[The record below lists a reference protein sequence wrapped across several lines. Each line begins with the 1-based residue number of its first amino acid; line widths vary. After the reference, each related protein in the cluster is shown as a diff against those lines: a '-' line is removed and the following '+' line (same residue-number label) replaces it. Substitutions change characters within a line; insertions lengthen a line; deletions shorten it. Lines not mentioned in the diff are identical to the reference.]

1 MEWKKEKKKNEH
13 ATAMHALCYARGI
26 HSPWLITKIINTTA
40 TTKVQNTIKQSIINT
55 VPTDLVHQRRNK
67 TMMTRLLT
75 CQPNSKQ

>member
-1 MEWKKEKKKNEH
+1 MR
-13 ATAMHALCYARGI
+13 ALCYARGI
-26 HSPWLITKIINTTA
+26 HSPWLITKIINTMA